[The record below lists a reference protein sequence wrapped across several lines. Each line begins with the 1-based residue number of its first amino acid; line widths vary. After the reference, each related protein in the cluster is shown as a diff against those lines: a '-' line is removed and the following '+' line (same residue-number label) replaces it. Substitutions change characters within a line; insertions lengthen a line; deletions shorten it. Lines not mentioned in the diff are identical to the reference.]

1 MKKSSTLIALS
12 ALTIFLFASVISF
25 KALAQSPGGPFHKV
39 YLPLLQ
45 FFSPKGPNDCTD
57 LISNGSFEDN
67 TDWFIPITAYSA
79 GYSTN
84 QAYSGSRS
92 MRTGITRS
100 ADNLYSYSDA
110 RQTITIPKN
119 STSADLTL
127 WIYSTSSDPT
137 NAPLPTQQ
145 IGSLISNINLKGSDL
160 QYVLVLDKNLIWIDT
175 LLWQR
180 SNSQTWESFDF
191 DLSAYAGQTISIQFG
206 SYNDGLNGITSMFVD
221 DVSLATCSSG
231 GSTRTP
237 TLTPTSTATG
247 TITPPATALP
257 CNQLMSNPGF
267 ETGKSW
273 YIPVTRYSAGYSTN
287 KSHNGSRSMRTGI
300 TTSADNTYS
309 YSDAGQQVTIPSS
322 NLGSVTLSLW
332 VYPQTSDASKGTLP
346 PTRQGARFSYEPMA
360 GDVQYL
366 LILDENDVWIDTLLW
381 ERSNDRSWNHYT
393 FNLKPYH
400 GQTIKL
406 QFGTYNDG
414 YGGITAMYVDDFT
427 LTVCPK
433 QPTSTP
439 TITFTPSITPTPTD
453 TATPTNTRTPTPTK
467 TPTSTPTNTPTPTD
481 TPTPT
486 NTSTPTNTP
495 TPTHTKPPTDTPTV
509 TVTPTPTSVGCFE
522 ALSNNSFEKTAD
534 WYIPITQWSAG
545 YTTAQAHTGKR
556 SMLTGITAA
565 ADNRYSYSDAGQE
578 VTIPSNAK
586 SVTLHTWLWPA
597 TTESGKAPL
606 PPTRMGLPFTYEP
619 MAGDVQYIL
628 VLNQYD
634 VWIDTL
640 LWERYNNSNWSY
652 KEFDLSDYAG
662 QTIKIQFGTYNDG
675 LSGYS
680 SMYADDFSLE
690 VCTK

>member
-1 MKKSSTLIALS
+1 MKKSSTFIVLNALIV
-12 ALTIFLFASVISF
+12 FLFASVLSF
-25 KALAQSPGGPFHKV
+25 KALAESPVGPFHKI

-45 FFSPKGPNDCTD
+45 FFSPKSPNDCTD
-57 LISNGSFEDN
+57 LIVNGSFEDN
-67 TDWFIPITAYSA
+67 SGWFIPVTAYSA
-79 GYSTN
+79 GYSTD
-84 QAYSGSRS
+84 QAYSGSWS
-92 MRTGITRS
+92 MRTGLPRS
-100 ADNLYSYSDA
+100 ADNTYSYSDA
-110 RQTITIPKN
+110 RQTITIPKHPA
-119 STSADLTL
+119 SADLHL
-127 WIYSTSSDPT
+127 WIYPTSGDPT

-145 IGSLISNINLKGSDL
+145 IGMHIDQIHFKGSDL
-160 QYVLVLDKNLIWIDT
+160 QYVLVLDKDLVWIDT

-180 SNSQTWESFDF
+180 SNSQTWEDYDF
-191 DLSAYAGQTISIQFG
+191 DLSAYAGQTISIQLG
-206 SYNDGLNGITSMFVD
+206 TYNDGINGITSMYVD
-221 DVSLATCSSG
+221 DVALGTCPSSG
-231 GSTRTP
+231 PTSTP

-257 CNQLMSNPGF
+257 CSQLMTNPGF
-267 ETGKSW
+267 ENGKSW
-273 YIPVTRYSAGYSTN
+273 YIPVTRYTAGYSTDE
-287 KSHNGSRSMRTGI
+287 SHNGSSSMRTGI
-300 TTSADNTYS
+300 TSPASNTYS

-332 VYPQTSDASKGTLP
+332 VYPQTSDTMKGTLP

-400 GQTIKL
+400 GQSIKL

-439 TITFTPSITPTPTD
+439 TITITPSITPTPTN
-453 TATPTNTRTPTPTK
+453 TSTPTNTRTPTPTR

-481 TPTPT
+481 T
-486 NTSTPTNTP
+486 STPTNTATP
-495 TPTHTKPPTDTPTV
+495 SSTPTATNTKPPTNTPTV
-509 TVTPTPTSVGCFE
+509 TVTPTPTTVGCFE
-522 ALSNNSFEKTAD
+522 AVSNNSFEKTTD

-545 YTTAQAHTGKR
+545 YTTAQAHTGNR
-556 SMLTGITAA
+556 SMLTGITDA

-578 VTIPSNAK
+578 VTIPANAK
-586 SVTLHTWLWPA
+586 SVTLHTWLWP
-597 TTESGKAPL
+597 TTIESGKAPL
-606 PPTRMGLPFTYEP
+606 PPTRMNLPFTYEP
-619 MAGDVQYIL
+619 MTGDVQYIL
-628 VLNQYD
+628 VLNHYD
-634 VWIDTL
+634 VWVGTL

-675 LSGYS
+675 LNGFS